1 MLNYFRTCSSRLENI
16 TWFVKRVNIW
26 FDLFYF
32 HSICTSVIHSL
43 TGQRMVLPGSYW
55 HFQNAVTFSHK
66 LITHHTLMSF
76 DILTVLSINK
86 PISPSQFLIKLLNT
100 IIVHHSL
107 LIHTRHSKPS
117 GYSYQYN
124 VWTTTYRGVTMSTHL
139 IHRSYVTCFALS
151 KFQLIIIVL

>member
-1 MLNYFRTCSSRLENI
+1 MICFIFTVYVLVSSIAWQANEWFCLGHIDTFKML
-16 TWFVKRVNIW
+16 
-26 FDLFYF
+26 
-32 HSICTSVIHSL
+32 
-43 TGQRMVLPGSYW
+43 
-55 HFQNAVTFSHK
+55 FSHK

-107 LIHTRHSKPS
+107 LIHTRHSKQS